1 MVEFSFKSFLM
12 VLVCLL
18 GTALASPTNID
29 PASLVRAGHF
39 KQARTLLEKHLA
51 ENPKDA
57 EALVLLARVKL
68 AYQDHDEAA
77 RLLREAM
84 AIEPGNSDA
93 HVYLAEAYSLKID
106 HAGQFEK
113 MGIARRIK
121 SESERALAENP
132 NNLDALE
139 TLLEFHLHAPGIV
152 GGNRDQASEI
162 AERIAK
168 LDHVRGDFAK
178 AEIAAQEKRY
188 GDEEN
193 FYVNAAEAEP
203 HSYHA
208 LMAAANFY
216 LNNDRSKNLEKAAAY
231 ARKALEIDSS
241 RVRAYTILARVYAVQ
256 QRWQELDELVA
267 RAVKEVPE
275 DFSPYFFAGQ
285 ALLLQGKDPHR
296 AEEYMRKYLT
306 QEPEGNAPNLATAHW
321 QLGLSLEQQQKRQDA
336 IQEIETA
343 VRLNP
348 DLKDA
353 RKDLQRL
360 KG

>member
-1 MVEFSFKSFLM
+1 M
-12 VLVCLL
+12 VLLCLL
-18 GTALASPTNID
+18 GTAIASPINID
-29 PASLVRAGHF
+29 PASLIRAGHF

-77 RLLREAM
+77 RLLRQAM
-84 AIEPGNSDA
+84 AMEPGNSNA

-106 HAGQFEK
+106 HAGVFEK

-121 SESERALAENP
+121 SEAERALAENP

-152 GGNRDQASEI
+152 GGDRDEAGAI

-168 LDHVRGDFAK
+168 LDFVRGDFAK

-188 GDEEN
+188 GDEEKL
-193 FYVNAAEAEP
+193 YVNAAQAEP
-203 HSYHA
+203 QSYHA
-208 LMAAANFY
+208 LAAAADFY
-216 LNNDRSKNLEKAAAY
+216 LNHEGNTNLEKAAVY
-231 ARKALEIDSS
+231 ARKALEIDST

-256 QRWQELDELVA
+256 QRRADLDALLA
-267 RAVKEVPE
+267 RAEKEVPE
-275 DFSPYFFAGQ
+275 DFSPYFSAGQ
-285 ALLLQGKDPHR
+285 TLLSQGKDPLR
-296 AEEYMRKYLT
+296 AERYLRKYLT

-321 QLGLSLEQQQKRQDA
+321 QLGLSLEQQRKRQDA

-343 VRLNP
+343 VRLKP